1 MLHLLCP
8 LVVCGECP
16 ESGSSGLGVATS
28 KGQVDLRRES
38 RVGRAEEGR
47 IRTRSASKEKL
58 EPEGYGIMWLKVMGS
73 SEFKWLLSGPKYWA

>member
-28 KGQVDLRRES
+28 IQHFDLKQFGASESACLCMEVYMKFLYGQ
-38 RVGRAEEGR
+38 
-47 IRTRSASKEKL
+47 
-58 EPEGYGIMWLKVMGS
+58 
-73 SEFKWLLSGPKYWA
+73 